1 MTAALANPSLL
12 VRGQAVN
19 NLTIAQKVYL
29 AALLAAAA
37 AWIGLEFGIPVYEY
51 NYGKSP
57 LTALL
62 AHLSNVSLLTGF
74 AIIAIGF
81 VLQSVGILPTAWR
94 SAQPPASSFG
104 WPIAPM
110 GSLRNLGLWV
120 VIALLLV
127 FLFNLFQGSHP
138 KGNVSPPPAAPPVE
152 MPSLLAIFIN
162 WFPMLLIFGVW
173 LVFLRQMQARQ
184 RNNDDKSK

>member
-1 MTAALANPSLL
+1 M
-12 VRGQAVN
+12 N
-19 NLTIAQKVYL
+19 NLTTAQKVYL
-29 AALLAAAA
+29 AALLAAAG
-37 AWIGLEFGIPVYEY
+37 AWIGLQIGIPVYEY
-51 NYGKSP
+51 NHGKSP

-62 AHLSNVSLLTGF
+62 AHLSDVSLLAGL

-81 VLQSVGILPTAWR
+81 AVQSVGVLPTAWR
-94 SAQPPASSFG
+94 GAQQPTSSFG

-110 GSLRNLGLWV
+110 GSLRNLAIWI

-127 FLFNLFQGSHP
+127 FLFNLFSGGHP
-138 KGNVSPPPAAPPVE
+138 SGHANPPPPAAPPVE

-173 LVFLRQMQARQ
+173 LVFLRQMKARQ
-184 RNNDDKSK
+184 GNNDDKSNKF